1 MKNIILNNTEINY
14 KLKRMAYQI
23 YETFINTNEV
33 VLAGISENGLLL
45 ANKVKDELDIIS
57 DLQIIL
63 CKVTLNKNNVF
74 DEIQISILEKD
85 YKNKGVVIIDD
96 VLHSGTTLIYCVK
109 HFLNTPLLLCK
120 TAVLIDRN
128 HKKFPIK
135 ADFKGLSLSTSIQ
148 SHVEV
153 VATDDEIIAYL
164 TD

>member
-33 VLAGISENGLLL
+33 VLAGISENGFLL
-45 ANKVKDELDIIS
+45 ANKVKDELEKIS
-57 DLQIIL
+57 DLQIVL

-74 DEIQISILEKD
+74 DEIQVSILEKD
-85 YKNKGVVIIDD
+85 YRNKGVVIIDD

-120 TAVLIDRN
+120 TVVLIDRN

-153 VATDDEIIAYL
+153 VAKDNEIIAYL